1 MQHRHTLS
9 VLVIDHPGVLQ
20 RVAALFGRR
29 GFNIDSITVGSS
41 EETGLSRMVVV
52 TIGDDRIMHQVI
64 SQVEKLVDVVSVDT
78 LSEKSMVARE
88 LALIKVSAQTSQ
100 RPEIMTLAETF
111 RATVADVGPDSLV
124 VQVVGDTE
132 KIEAMVELL
141 RPYDIIEICRT
152 GVTATTRGRT
162 GTAFSTGAVMIPHE

>member
-9 VLVIDHPGVLQ
+9 MLVMDHPGVLQ

-41 EETGLSRMVVV
+41 EEAGLSRMVVV

-64 SQVEKLVDVVSVDT
+64 SQVEKLIDVVSVDT

-88 LALIKVSAQTSQ
+88 LALITVNAQAKQ
-100 RPEIMTLAETF
+100 RPEIITLAETF

-124 VQVVGDTE
+124 IQVVGDTG
-132 KIEAMVELL
+132 KIEAMIELL
-141 RPYDIIEICRT
+141 HPYDIIEICRT
-152 GVTATTRGRT
+152 GVTATTRGNTRIT
-162 GTAFSTGAVMIPHE
+162 SSTNG